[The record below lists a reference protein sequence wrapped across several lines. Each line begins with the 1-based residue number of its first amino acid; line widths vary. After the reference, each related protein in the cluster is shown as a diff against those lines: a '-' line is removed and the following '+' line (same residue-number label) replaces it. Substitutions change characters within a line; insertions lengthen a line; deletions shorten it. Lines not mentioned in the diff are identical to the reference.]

1 MRRLVL
7 FMFFVLVLVL
17 LFFNK
22 NSINTNEIYI
32 TGTTMGPIVYN
43 IKYVSK
49 DIRIDKRDI
58 DSLLIL
64 FNNIFS
70 TYNPNSYISI
80 LNKSKSM
87 ETVNPLF
94 LFLLK
99 ESKKIYE
106 VTEGA
111 FDPTIG
117 PLVNAW
123 GFGPLKK
130 KSIVSLS

>member
-49 DIRIDKRDI
+49 DIRIDKRVNYFINDI
-58 DSLLIL
+58 
-64 FNNIFS
+64 
-70 TYNPNSYISI
+70 YIH
-80 LNKSKSM
+80 
-87 ETVNPLF
+87 
-94 LFLLK
+94 
-99 ESKKIYE
+99 
-106 VTEGA
+106 
-111 FDPTIG
+111 
-117 PLVNAW
+117 
-123 GFGPLKK
+123 
-130 KSIVSLS
+130 